1 MRQAHE
7 PRLTPPQCRHA
18 GYREY
23 RPKPRIRFQ
32 KRVDRVFEIGLAVEV
47 EGHCDLKPSF
57 IEIEINAA
65 TRFPLCAVAERL
77 PAPRSRLFGDAEF

>member
-1 MRQAHE
+1 
-7 PRLTPPQCRHA
+7 
-18 GYREY
+18 
-23 RPKPRIRFQ
+23 
-32 KRVDRVFEIGLAVEV
+32 V